1 LEWWLN
7 LEERVKDA
15 FNWTTMI
22 WANQMTDENKIEL
35 TAAEFSFLKEQQMLE
50 GAPGTL
56 AVKLVKSSVQKRNPG
71 QDIEMLSQSVAMF
84 SKIDGASGLLQGT
97 ANLISENAAGR
108 QYWRVIVEQNQNVIA
123 EVAVSCQLQDL
134 AVQEATESVPNTEKV
149 STEPAETKV
158 GKRGTLELRR
168 RQIFEGACK
177 VIASKGFGNASMREI
192 AKEAGMSVPLM
203 YKYIKD
209 KDDIL
214 YLITSECMSD
224 IIDYFDQLTGFSGTP
239 GENLSHAIEKYIDY
253 IGENRRYINLVY
265 SETRALNAEYR
276 AKVFSM
282 ERKFLNY
289 WKRLVSDGVSKGA
302 FKQLD
307 PDLTANYIYFLCTV
321 WSLRY
326 WSIDYAEEETVKR
339 SLTDFV
345 MSAVTKE

>member
-1 LEWWLN
+1 
-7 LEERVKDA
+7 
-15 FNWTTMI
+15 M
-22 WANQMTDENKIEL
+22 EL
-35 TAAEFSFLKEQQMLE
+35 TEQEFSFLKEQNVLE
-50 GAPGTL
+50 GAPGIL
-56 AVKLVKSSVQKRNPG
+56 AVKLVKSSVQERNSG
-71 QDIEMLSQSVAMF
+71 SDADISSISETMF
-84 SKIDGASGLLQGT
+84 SKIDTASASLHAVTNLL
-97 ANLISENAAGR
+97 SEEPSGR
-108 QYWRVIVEQNQNVIA
+108 QLWRVTVGQKHNVIA
-123 EVAVSCQLQDL
+123 EVMVTCQIRDRMASVAPDL
-134 AVQEATESVPNTEKV
+134 GEETESVVKKPPEGKV
-149 STEPAETKV
+149 A
-158 GKRGTLELRR
+158 KRGTLELRR

-224 IIDYFDQLTGFSGTP
+224 IIDYFDQQTVFSGTP
-239 GENLSHAIEKYIDY
+239 QENLSHAIEKYIDY

-276 AKVFSM
+276 AKIFSM

-289 WKRLVSDGVSKGA
+289 WKKLVSDGVSKGA
-302 FKQLD
+302 FKPLD

-326 WSIDYAEEETVKR
+326 WSIDYAEEDVIKS

-345 MSAVTKE
+345 MGAVAK